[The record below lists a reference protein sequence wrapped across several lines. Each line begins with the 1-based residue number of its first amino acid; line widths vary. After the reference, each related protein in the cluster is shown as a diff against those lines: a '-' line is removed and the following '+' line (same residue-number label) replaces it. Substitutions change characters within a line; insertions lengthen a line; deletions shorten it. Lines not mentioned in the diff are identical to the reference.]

1 MANQLD
7 ELNPEIR
14 EEGLD
19 TNVIAKKLPAEV
31 GTGSKIFEI
40 ALWVCGILPGLIFLF
55 MKIGAQKHFDQ
66 LQQKIQRN
74 ASQIDNYLEQR
85 VMVLQ
90 NCARLLDKAIDLD
103 KSTFENI
110 ARYRSGNAGDLDTA
124 RNALSGQVDNLSRSI
139 NVAVESYPDL
149 QAHREIAD
157 AMQQNMYL
165 QREITAAR
173 ELYNDTVDQWN
184 RDIFA
189 WPTKKIVAAKNG
201 YTTRIPFIAS
211 SEVKQQARST
221 FF

>member
-31 GTGSKIFEI
+31 GVGSKIFEVL
-40 ALWVCGILPGLIFLF
+40 LWLCGIIPGVIFLF
-55 MKIGAQKHFDQ
+55 MKISAQKHFDQ

-110 ARYRSGNAGDLDTA
+110 AKYRAGISDDT
-124 RNALSGQVDNLSRSI
+124 RNELGGKIDTISRSI
-139 NVAVESYPDL
+139 NVAVENYPDL
-149 QAHREIAD
+149 AAHKEIAD

-173 ELYNDTVDQWN
+173 ELYNDTINEWN
-184 RDIFA
+184 KDIFA

-201 YTTRIPFIAS
+201 YTTRIPFVAS
-211 SEVKQQARST
+211 QEIKQKAKEV

>member
-19 TNVIAKKLPAEV
+19 VNVIVKKIPAEV
-31 GTGSKIFEI
+31 GVGSKIFEI
-40 ALWVCGILPGLIFLF
+40 LLWVCGIIPGVIFLF
-55 MKIGAQKHFDQ
+55 MKINAQKHFDP

-74 ASQIDNYLEQR
+74 ASQIDNFLEQR
-85 VMVLQ
+85 VVVLQ

-103 KSTFENI
+103 KNTFQNI
-110 ARYRSGNAGDLDTA
+110 AKYRSGSGDSDTA
-124 RNALSGQVDNLSRSI
+124 RNELGGQVDALSRNIS
-139 NVAVESYPDL
+139 VAIESYPDL

-173 ELYNDTVDQWN
+173 ELYNDTITTWN
-184 RDIFA
+184 KDIFE

-201 YTTRIPFIAS
+201 YTTRIPFVAS
-211 SEVKQQARST
+211 QEIKEKARGV

>member
-7 ELNPEIR
+7 ELNPEVR

-19 TNVIAKKLPAEV
+19 TNVIAKKLPVTV
-31 GTGSKIFEI
+31 GKGSLVFEI
-40 ALWVCGILPGLIFLF
+40 LLWVCLIIPGVVFLI
-55 MKIGAQKHFDQ
+55 MKIKAKNYFQQ
-66 LQQKIQRN
+66 LEQKIQHN

-103 KSTFENI
+103 KTTYENL
-110 ARYRSGNAGDLDTA
+110 AKYRSGASDEA
-124 RNALSGQVDNLSRSI
+124 RNEAAGQIDTLSRSI
-139 NVAVESYPDL
+139 NIAVENYPDL
-149 QAHREIAD
+149 QAHKEIAE
-157 AMQQNMYL
+157 AMRQNMYL
-165 QREITAAR
+165 QKEITAAR
-173 ELYNDTVDQWN
+173 ELYNDTINAWN

-189 WPTKKIVAAKNG
+189 WPAKQIVAAKNG

-211 SEVKQQARST
+211 AEIKQQAKGV

>member
-19 TNVIAKKLPAEV
+19 TNVIAKKLPVKVGVGSTVFEV
-31 GTGSKIFEI
+31 I
-40 ALWVCGILPGLIFLF
+40 LWVLGIIPGIVFLF
-55 MKIGAQKHFDQ
+55 MKIKAKNYFQQ
-66 LQQKIQRN
+66 LEQKIQHN

-85 VMVLQ
+85 VVVLQ
-90 NCARLLDKAIDLD
+90 NCAKLLDKAIDLD
-103 KSTFENI
+103 KTTYENI
-110 ARYRSGNAGDLDTA
+110 AKYRSGITDEG
-124 RNALSGQVDNLSRSI
+124 RNALATEIENLSANV
-139 NVAVESYPDL
+139 NVAVENYPDL
-149 QAHREIAD
+149 KAHNEIKD

-173 ELYNDTVDQWN
+173 ELYNDTVNAWN

-189 WPTKKIVAAKNG
+189 WPTKMIVAARSG

-211 SEVKQQARST
+211 KEIKEKARDV

>member
-14 EEGLD
+14 EEGLE
-19 TNVIAKKLPAEV
+19 TNVIAKKLPVKV
-31 GTGSKIFEI
+31 GFGSTLFEI
-40 ALWVCGILPGLIFLF
+40 LLWVCGILPGVIFLF
-55 MKIGAQKHFDQ
+55 MKTNAQKHFNQ

-85 VMVLQ
+85 VVVLQ

-110 ARYRSGNAGDLDTA
+110 AKYRAGYHEDEERNEIGGQIENIA
-124 RNALSGQVDNLSRSI
+124 RNI
-139 NVAVESYPDL
+139 NVAVEKYPDL

-173 ELYNDTVDQWN
+173 ELYNDTINQWN
-184 RDIFA
+184 TDVYA
-189 WPTKKIVAAKNG
+189 WPTKMIVAAKNG

-211 SEVKQQARST
+211 KEIKEKANDV

>member
-19 TNVIAKKLPAEV
+19 TTVIAKKLPATTGV
-31 GTGSKIFEI
+31 GSVIFEI
-40 ALWVCGILPGLIFLF
+40 ILWILGIIPGVVFLF
-55 MKIGAQKHFDQ
+55 KKIKAKNYFDQ
-66 LQQKIQRN
+66 LQQKIQAQ

-85 VMVLQ
+85 VVVLQ

-110 ARYRSGNAGDLDTA
+110 AKYRSGNSSEEGRNELASRVDTI
-124 RNALSGQVDNLSRSI
+124 SRDVNI
-139 NVAVESYPDL
+139 AFENYPDL
-149 QAHREIAD
+149 KAHSEIAS

-173 ELYNDTVDQWN
+173 ELYNDSIAAWN

-189 WPTKKIVAAKNG
+189 WPTKAIVASRNK

-211 SEVKQQARST
+211 QEIKQQARGV

>member
-19 TNVIAKKLPAEV
+19 TSVIAKKLPAEV
-31 GTGSKIFEI
+31 GAGSKFFEI
-40 ALWVCGILPGLIFLF
+40 MLWVCGIIPGLIFLF

-85 VMVLQ
+85 VVVLQ

-110 ARYRSGNAGDLDTA
+110 ARLRSGNSGDQDAA
-124 RNALSGQVDNLSRSI
+124 RNAVEGQIENIS
-139 NVAVESYPDL
+139 
-149 QAHREIAD
+149 
-157 AMQQNMYL
+157 
-165 QREITAAR
+165 
-173 ELYNDTVDQWN
+173 
-184 RDIFA
+184 RDI
-189 WPTKKIVAAKNG
+189 VN
-201 YTTRIPFIAS
+201 
-211 SEVKQQARST
+211 
-221 FF
+221 

>member
-1 MANQLD
+1 MANMLD

-19 TNVIAKKLPAEV
+19 TNVIAKKIPVKV
-31 GTGSKIFEI
+31 GIGSTIFEI
-40 ALWVCGILPGLIFLF
+40 CLWVLFIIPGIVFQF
-55 MKIGAQKHFDQ
+55 MKTKARNYFMQ
-66 LQQKIQRN
+66 LEQRIQRN

-85 VMVLQ
+85 VVVLQ

-110 ARYRSGNAGDLDTA
+110 AKYRSGAVSEEG
-124 RNALSGQVDNLSRSI
+124 RNELSGTLDNISKSVNI
-139 NVAVESYPDL
+139 AFENYPDL
-149 QAHREIAD
+149 KAHEEIQD

-173 ELYNDTVDQWN
+173 ELYNDTINAWN
-184 RDIFA
+184 RDIFK
-189 WPTKKIVAAKNG
+189 WPTKMIVAAKNG

-211 SEVKQQARST
+211 AEIKQQARGV

>member
-7 ELNPEIR
+7 ELSTVDIR

-19 TNVIAKKLPAEV
+19 TNVIAKKLPVKV
-31 GTGSKIFEI
+31 GVGSKIFEVI
-40 ALWVCGILPGLIFLF
+40 LWVLAIIPGVIFLF
-55 MKIGAQKHFDQ
+55 KKIKAKNYFQQ
-66 LQQKIQRN
+66 LEQRIQRN

-90 NCARLLDKAIDLD
+90 NCARLVDKAIDLD
-103 KSTFENI
+103 KTTFENI
-110 ARYRSGNAGDLDTA
+110 AKYRSGTDDEA
-124 RNALSGQVDNLSRSI
+124 RNAVSGQLDAVSNSI
-139 NVAVESYPDL
+139 NVALENYPDL
-149 QAHREIAD
+149 KAHDEIRD

-173 ELYNDTVDQWN
+173 ELYNDTINTWN

-189 WPTKKIVAAKNG
+189 WPTKQIVAAKEG

-211 SEVKQQARST
+211 KEIKQKAKEV

>member
-7 ELNPEIR
+7 ELNPEVM

-31 GTGSKIFEI
+31 GAGSKVFEVI
-40 ALWVCGILPGLIFLF
+40 LWVLGIIPGLVFLF
-55 MKIGAQKHFDQ
+55 MKISAQKHFDQ

-85 VMVLQ
+85 VVVLQ

-110 ARYRSGNAGDLDTA
+110 AKYRSGADADSVRNELGGKIDT
-124 RNALSGQVDNLSRSI
+124 VSRDI
-139 NVAVESYPDL
+139 KIAYENYPEL
-149 QAHREIAD
+149 AAHKEIAD

-173 ELYNDTVDQWN
+173 ELYNDTINEWN

-201 YTTRIPFIAS
+201 YTTRIPFAAS
-211 SEVKQQARST
+211 KEIKEQARGV

>member
-1 MANQLD
+1 MANMLD

-19 TNVIAKKLPAEV
+19 TNVIAKKIPVTIGAGSTVFEV
-31 GTGSKIFEI
+31 I
-40 ALWVCGILPGLIFLF
+40 LWVLGIIPGIVFLF
-55 MKIGAQKHFDQ
+55 MKIKAKNHFQQ
-66 LQQKIQRN
+66 LEQKIQRN

-110 ARYRSGNAGDLDTA
+110 AKFRSGADDEA
-124 RNALSGQVDNLSRSI
+124 RNEVGGQIENISRDI
-139 NVAVESYPDL
+139 NVAVESYPEL
-149 QAHREIAD
+149 AAHREIAD

-173 ELYNDTVDQWN
+173 ELYNDTINQWN

-189 WPTKKIVAAKNG
+189 WPTKMIVAAKNG

-211 SEVKQQARST
+211 AEIKAQAKGV

>member
-1 MANQLD
+1 MAKQLD
-7 ELNPEIR
+7 ELNPTVMD
-14 EEGLD
+14 EGLD
-19 TNVIAKKLPAEV
+19 ANVNATKIRAEV
-31 GTGSKIFEI
+31 GFGSKLFEI
-40 ALWVCGILPGLIFLF
+40 CLWLLGIIPGIVFLF
-55 MKIGAQKHFDQ
+55 MKTGAQKHFDQ

-74 ASQIDNYLEQR
+74 ASQIDNFLEQR

-110 ARYRSGNAGDLDTA
+110 AKYRSGADKDEA
-124 RNALSGQVDNLSRSI
+124 RNGIENEVETISRSI

-149 QAHREIAD
+149 QAHKEIAD

-189 WPTKKIVAAKNG
+189 WPTKMIVAAKNG

-211 SEVKQQARST
+211 KEIKEQAKGV